1 MASRTAA
8 LQHLASFQE
17 RVPAYSQQRNF
28 DRPGHAEVSCL
39 SKWIRYR
46 VLTEEECVNAVL
58 AHHPFEVAEKFVQE
72 VMWRTY
78 WKGWLELRPQVWNGL
93 RERVTVLDDEF
104 SNREGYLQAIEGRTG
119 LTFFDEWVQEL
130 RLTGYLHNHARM
142 WFASVWIFTLQL
154 PWQLGADFMHRHL
167 LDGDPASNTLSW
179 RWVGGLH
186 TPGKFYV
193 ARPDNIE
200 RYSEGRW
207 CPKESQLNLNPR
219 PLPMDHSGE
228 VVPLET
234 VSSETPRTDDLVLL
248 HDDDLSADLSE
259 ELAGRNSGYLL
270 WERSVGGRSSVV
282 QEHIEHLRRDVG
294 ERTSAVPVAETEA
307 VVREASQRS
316 STRVHTM
323 KPHCGEI
330 AHEISA
336 LKESLSSHGIE
347 VVLHR
352 RKWDALYFPRA
363 TAGFFSFWSPIK
375 RKFER
380 AS

>member
-1 MASRTAA
+1 VISRSTA
-8 LQHLASFQE
+8 LHHLSSFLE
-17 RVPAYSQQRNF
+17 RVPAYASQRNF

-46 VLTEEECVNAVL
+46 VITEEECVNAVL
-58 AHHPFEVAEKFVQE
+58 AHHSFEVAEKFIQE
-72 VMWRTY
+72 LMWRTY
-78 WKGWLELRPQVWNGL
+78 WKGWLELRPQVWKAF
-93 RERVTVLDDEF
+93 RERLTLLHDEF
-104 SNREGYLQAIEGRTG
+104 SNHEGYLQAIEGRTG
-119 LTFFDEWVQEL
+119 LTFFDDWVQEL

-154 PWQLGADFMHRHL
+154 PWQLGADFMYRHL

-207 CPKESQLNLNPR
+207 CPKDSELNLNPR
-219 PLPMDHSGE
+219 PLPMDDSGE
-228 VVPLET
+228 LVSLET
-234 VSSETPRTDDLVLL
+234 VSIEMPRSDDLVLL

-259 ELAGRNSGYLL
+259 ELAGRNSRYLL
-270 WERSVGGRSSVV
+270 WDRSVGERSSVV
-282 QEHIEHLRRDVG
+282 REHLEQLRCDVR
-294 ERTSAVPVAETEA
+294 ERTSAASVANAEA
-307 VVREASQRS
+307 IVSEASRRS
-316 STRVHTM
+316 STRVHTI

-330 AHEISA
+330 DHEISG

-347 VVLHR
+347 VVFHR
-352 RKWDALYFPRA
+352 RRWDALYFPRA
-363 TAGFFSFWSPIK
+363 TSGFFSFWSPIK